1 MLRRFLYRCPVCR
14 TTSPVRFSPPE
25 IGAEGEHHR
34 QALHGGHYPDGET
47 TGEVD
52 RRGRWYTDLG
62 RLAALHARLADT
74 FADLRDPKGSGG
86 RLWADALAW
95 LTLSTTALGAL
106 WATTAALHP

>member
-1 MLRRFLYRCPVCR
+1 MRRYLYRCPLCR

-25 IGAEGEHHR
+25 IGAEGEYHR

-62 RLAALHARLADT
+62 ILASLQTRLGDT
-74 FADLRDPKGSGG
+74 FADLRDPKGTGG
-86 RLWADALAW
+86 RIWADALAW
-95 LTLSTTALGAL
+95 LTLTTGAATVLWTTTAVLQ
-106 WATTAALHP
+106 P